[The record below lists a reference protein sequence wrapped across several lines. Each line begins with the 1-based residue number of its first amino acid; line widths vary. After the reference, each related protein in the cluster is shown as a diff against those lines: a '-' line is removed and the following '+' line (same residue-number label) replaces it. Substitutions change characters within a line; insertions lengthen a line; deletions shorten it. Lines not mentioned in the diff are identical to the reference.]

1 MGGVARRATII
12 NRERSRS
19 RNVLL
24 LDTGDTLAPA
34 DQTQSKTTIEA
45 MNLMGYDAM
54 VPGERDF
61 TFGAAVFRQRMAEA
75 KFPFLAANL
84 LDANGTLLCKPYV
97 IKEVGGR
104 KIALVGLTGSL
115 VPNVA
120 KAPLGGAAPE
130 TITVQDPLVTAKDVV
145 AKAQKETNIVIVLS
159 HLGSDTDQLLARE
172 VPGITLIIS
181 GHDAKS
187 IYPPLQVEGT
197 TTLLTQAGRQGEYI
211 GLLHVKIDERGVAT
225 NQQDSKLVTLGPD
238 VPDDPTLKKLMDRYT
253 ASYPNP

>member
-1 MGGVARRATII
+1 MARRATII
-12 NRERSRS
+12 NRERART

-34 DQTQSKTTIEA
+34 DQTQGKTTIEA

-84 LDANGTLLCKPYV
+84 LDANGNLLCQPYV

-120 KAPLGGAAPE
+120 KAPFGGAAPE
-130 TITVQDPLVTAKDVV
+130 TLTVQDPLVTAKEVV
-145 AKAQKETNIVIVLS
+145 AKAQQETKIVIVLS
-159 HLGSDTDQLLARE
+159 HLGSDMDLRLAKE
-172 VPGITLIIS
+172 VPGITLILS
-181 GHDAKS
+181 GHDSKS
-187 IYPPLQVEGT
+187 VYPPLEVEGT
-197 TTLLTQAGRQGEYI
+197 KTLITQAGLMGEHI
-211 GLLHVKIDERGVAT
+211 GLLHVKIDEMGVAT
-225 NQQDSKLVTLGPD
+225 SQQDSKLITLGPD
-238 VPDDPTLKKLMDRYT
+238 VTDDPTLKKLMDRYT

>member
-1 MGGVARRATII
+1 MARRATII
-12 NRERSRS
+12 SRERART

-34 DQTQSKTTIEA
+34 DQTQGKTTIEA

-84 LDANGTLLCKPYV
+84 LDASGNLLCKPYV

-120 KAPLGGAAPE
+120 QAPFGGAAPE
-130 TITVQDPLVTAKDVV
+130 TLTVQDPLVVAKEVV
-145 AKAQKETNIVIVLS
+145 AKAQQATKIVIVLS
-159 HLGSDTDQLLARE
+159 HLGSDMDKRLAKE
-172 VPGITLIIS
+172 VPGITLILS
-181 GHDAKS
+181 GHDAQS
-187 IYPPLQVEGT
+187 VYPPLQVDGT
-197 TTLLTQAGRQGEYI
+197 TTLMTQAGRQGEYI
-211 GLLHVKIDERGVAT
+211 GLLHVKIDDKGMAT
-225 NQQDSKLVTLGPD
+225 NQQDSALITLGPD